1 MELIGLLSNP
11 YNKFVH
17 DSCLMTS
24 THFQISGGL
33 DLLITAFQTVICSL
47 FCNVIN
53 LMLYF
58 MIKLFFGN
66 GLYPL
71 GID

>member
-1 MELIGLLSNP
+1 MVINW
-11 YNKFVH
+11 
-17 DSCLMTS
+17 

-47 FCNVIN
+47 FCNAIN
-53 LMLYF
+53 LMLYL
-58 MIKLFFGN
+58 MIQLFIGY

-71 GID
+71 GIDGKFSVSLQD